1 MPPIAKKTMPNSGT
15 SAANPKIES
24 PPAIKTT
31 PVIITRIAII
41 VTARGRCL
49 IESLS
54 VLCHVFLI
62 IQEYN
67 LVG

>member
-1 MPPIAKKTMPNSGT
+1 MPNSGT
-15 SAANPKIES
+15 SAANPKIKS

-41 VTARGRCL
+41 VTASGRCL

-54 VLCHVFLI
+54 VLYHVLVI
-62 IQEYN
+62 TQEYN
-67 LVG
+67 LIG